1 MKHTSVTGFV
11 FLDKPLKDE
20 EKEILQNFSA
30 TVTTVQVEETGDDT
44 LTFVSFRHSGVC
56 DNIFSV
62 LKAFEDRT
70 FLGTLILGGEN
81 GEEEW
86 YLFDTEWKKK
96 PYPDGYQKMRLE
108 GYGRSSIYG
117 LYG

>member
-1 MKHTSVTGFV
+1 MKYTSVTGFV

-20 EKEILQNFSA
+20 EKEMLQNFGA
-30 TVTTVQVEETGDDT
+30 TVTTLQVEETGDDAP
-44 LTFVSFRHSGVC
+44 TFVSFRHSGVC

-62 LKAFEDRT
+62 LKAFGDRT

-81 GEEEW
+81 GEKEW
-86 YLFDTEWKKK
+86 CFFDTEWKKK
-96 PYPDGYQKMRLE
+96 PYPDGHQEMRLE